1 MGDDSAAFSDNL
13 SLGTSVAI
21 NEGGFINLDTPLT
34 GRYVVIRRIGPAL
47 PDPYAT
53 NKYTINEIRIYA
65 MINLLN
71 YGA

>member
-1 MGDDSAAFSDNL
+1 MGHDSAVFSDNL

-47 PDPYAT
+47 PGGS
-53 NKYTINEIRIYA
+53 NNYTINEIKLYEGT
-65 MINLLN
+65 NLLN

>member
-13 SLGTSVAI
+13 TLGTSVAI

-47 PDPYAT
+47 LGADGNY
-53 NKYTINEIRIYA
+53 YTMNEIKLYEGT
-65 MINLLN
+65 NLLN